1 MQARYTRMPYGL
13 YLSAAGANA
22 QSHRLEVLSHNLA
35 NVNTTGFKPHMAML
49 QSRHAEAIEDGSVLG
64 GDGTIDDLGGGLSI
78 NAPVTQ
84 FAQGAVQQTGNPTD
98 FAINDAESFFA
109 VQRGETQLLTRAGNF
124 TVDSQGTLVTQQGD
138 PVIATGGGRVVVD
151 VNQNF
156 QVADDGAI
164 IQGGTRQTI
173 KLVRPRETG
182 DLSRVGENLFEPLTE
197 VDEVQSSQ
205 RQLRSHALESSA
217 VKPTTAMMELI
228 EASRVYEANV
238 RMIQTQDEAMGQLL
252 GRILR

>member
-1 MQARYTRMPYGL
+1 MPYGL

-49 QSRHAEAIEDGSVLG
+49 QSRHAEAIEDGSALG
-64 GDGTIDDLGGGLSI
+64 GQGTVDDVGGGITI
-78 NAPVTQ
+78 NPPVTQ
-84 FAQGAVQQTGNPTD
+84 FEQGALQSTGNHTD
-98 FAINDAESFFA
+98 FAINDRESFFA
-109 VQRGETQLLTRAGNF
+109 IQRGETQLLTRAGNF
-124 TVDSQGTLVTQQGD
+124 TIDSQGTLVTQQGD
-138 PVIATGGGRVVVD
+138 PVMATTGGRIVINPNED
-151 VNQNF
+151 Y
-156 QVADDGAI
+156 QVADDGSI
-164 IQGGTRQTI
+164 VQGGTRQTI
-173 KLVRPRETG
+173 RLVRPREIG
-182 DLSRVGENLFEPLTE
+182 DLSRVGENLFEPLTDVNE
-197 VDEVQSSQ
+197 VPSAQ
-205 RQLRSHALESSA
+205 RQLRSRTLESSA